1 MRKRYTHTN
10 PTEPLRI
17 RNQFSHRDLINVAA
31 TSSQGSLR
39 PILQL
44 PEENDDIDD
53 MDFQYN
59 DDDNMDMVQYHE
71 DEDDDGNYNDV
82 EDEEEDNENEDDVE
96 DGEEDSEDEEEDSEN
111 EEEDSEN
118 EEEDSEYNDVEDKD
132 SDDDIEIDSEDSEDD
147 REEHHQIIDKALDK
161 DNMPTYDGEFAPYF
175 QNFTTAALFCWI
187 QKHNISTNAYEDLV
201 DIITKSEFNGNHVVK
216 NIRRFRTWRQ
226 RLPLL
231 SILENSISISSK
243 KSPST
248 SKNSKMAYQL
258 SINDIIFH
266 ILNNSTLFKH
276 MYFGPG
282 INSEIKSEY
291 WHGTLWGESPLF
303 GEDQIII
310 SGKEYKCGDFVYYD
324 IDNKLGRLRSIL
336 KNDDDQYQLRI
347 QKIINYDDL
356 PRNFKGTLTSLES
369 EVWLKDEFQ
378 IITTSQISKK
388 ASVMIEF
395 QHQHIPENALRIN
408 EIIYKNN
415 DH

>member
-1 MRKRYTHTN
+1 
-10 PTEPLRI
+10 
-17 RNQFSHRDLINVAA
+17 
-31 TSSQGSLR
+31 
-39 PILQL
+39 
-44 PEENDDIDD
+44 
-53 MDFQYN
+53 
-59 DDDNMDMVQYHE
+59 
-71 DEDDDGNYNDV
+71 
-82 EDEEEDNENEDDVE
+82 
-96 DGEEDSEDEEEDSEN
+96 
-111 EEEDSEN
+111 
-118 EEEDSEYNDVEDKD
+118 
-132 SDDDIEIDSEDSEDD
+132 
-147 REEHHQIIDKALDK
+147 
-161 DNMPTYDGEFAPYF
+161 MPTYDGEFTPYF
-175 QNFTTAALFCWI
+175 QNFTTATLFCWI
-187 QKHNISTNAYEDLV
+187 QKHNISTNTYEDLV

-266 ILNNSTLFKH
+266 ILNNPTLFKH

-291 WHGTLWGESPLF
+291 WHSTLWGESPLF

-310 SGKEYKCGDFVYYD
+310 SGKEYKCDDFVYYD

-356 PRNFKGTLTSLES
+356 PGNFKGTLRQRRSLES

-415 DH
+415 DLLSFVFKHFYIKLKIELLK